1 MNQIAF
7 ENRVAV
13 NGAGKEFAVPRVSAN
28 LVSAALK
35 SDALF
40 EKIKEEVGKNADVA
54 KSINGV
60 FLYNIA
66 EKGKTLKQWTLDL
79 KSVEVYEGAPKSGK
93 ADVTV
98 TVSDDDMVDIAAGTL
113 APQVAY
119 LKGKLKLAGNIML
132 AQKLEPLLKN
142 PPAKL

>member
-7 ENRVAV
+7 ESRVAV
-13 NGAGKEFAVPRVSAN
+13 NGAGKVFAVPQVSVN

-40 EKIKEEVGKNADVA
+40 EKMKEELPKNADVA

-60 FLYNIA
+60 LLYNIN
-66 EKGKTLKQWTLDL
+66 EKGKTLKQWTVDL
-79 KSVEVYEGAPKSGK
+79 KNVEVYEGAPKSGK
-93 ADVTV
+93 ADLTV
-98 TVSDDDMVDIAAGTL
+98 TVSDDDMVDIAAGTV

-119 LKGKLKLAGNIML
+119 LKGKLKLAGNLML
-132 AQKLEPLLKN
+132 AQKMEPLLKSQQ
-142 PPAKL
+142 AKL